1 MSIVAEQYE
10 FVIGVDTHAATH
22 TLSVITAATG
32 AVIDQAVFST
42 TPSGLDRALT
52 WITRHVDEHAAL
64 VVIEGVGSYGAGLTG
79 RVVNAGLTVVE
90 PASMAAAQRRAVG
103 KTDAKDAVRIARSVG
118 GGRYLAAAASSRCGV
133 ARVICTSLPPEML
146 VNRYRFSPR
155 LAAVQGP

>member
-52 WITRHVDEHAAL
+52 WIPVTWMSTL
-64 VVIEGVGSYGAGLTG
+64 LWW
-79 RVVNAGLTVVE
+79 
-90 PASMAAAQRRAVG
+90 
-103 KTDAKDAVRIARSVG
+103 
-118 GGRYLAAAASSRCGV
+118 SSRVSDPTVRG
-133 ARVICTSLPPEML
+133 
-146 VNRYRFSPR
+146 
-155 LAAVQGP
+155 